1 MKGVKLTERIRYL
14 HCQDDDGAHG
24 ILVLLGK
31 AQWPTK
37 TAEVYTQ
44 ADFKKFYNN
53 FVVTEQ
59 SQDELLSPTPKQAV
73 LL

>member
-1 MKGVKLTERIRYL
+1 MKGVKLTERIRYI
-14 HCQDDDGAHG
+14 HCQDEDGAHG

-59 SQDELLSPTPKQAV
+59 TQDELLHPVKEPV

>member
-1 MKGVKLTERIRYL
+1 MKGVKLTERIRYM
-14 HCQDDDGAHG
+14 HCEEDGDVHG

-37 TAEVYTQ
+37 TFEVYTQ

-53 FVVTEQ
+53 FVITENTQ
-59 SQDELLSPTPKQAV
+59 EELLHPLKQPV

>member
-1 MKGVKLTERIRYL
+1 MKGVKLTERIKYL
-14 HCQDDDGAHG
+14 HCDGEEGAHG

-37 TAEVYTQ
+37 AVEIHTQ
-44 ADFKKFYNN
+44 ADFKKFYTN
-53 FVVTEQ
+53 FVTTEQ
-59 SQDELLSPTPKQAV
+59 TQDELLKPLGRVPA